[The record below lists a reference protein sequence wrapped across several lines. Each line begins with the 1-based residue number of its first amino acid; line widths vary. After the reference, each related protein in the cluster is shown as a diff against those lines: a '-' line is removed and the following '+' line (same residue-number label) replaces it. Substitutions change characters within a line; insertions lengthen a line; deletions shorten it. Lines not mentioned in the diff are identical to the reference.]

1 MPDDDLTTALLAVE
15 RRGWDALC
23 DGTAAEFYGS
33 LMTDDG
39 TMVLGNGAVLD
50 RDAVVAALRGSP
62 SWLRYEIDAV
72 RLVRAGAD
80 AAAIAYTGRAWR
92 EEGAPPFVGA
102 MTSLYVREH
111 GGWRLALYTQTPVP

>member
-1 MPDDDLTTALLAVE
+1 MPDDLTTELLAME

-23 DGTAAEFYGS
+23 DGTAAEFYGEV
-33 LMTDDG
+33 MTDDG

-62 SWLRYEIDAV
+62 PWLRYEIDAV
-72 RLVRAGAD
+72 RLVRAGAG

-92 EEGAPPFVGA
+92 EEGASPFVGA
-102 MTSLYVREH
+102 MTSLYVRDD

>member
-1 MPDDDLTTALLAVE
+1 MPDDPTTELLAME

-23 DGTAAEFYGS
+23 DGTAAEFYGEV
-33 LMTDDG
+33 MTDDG

-50 RDAVVAALRGSP
+50 RDAVVAALRESP

-72 RLVRAGAD
+72 RPVRAGAD
-80 AAAIAYTGRAWR
+80 AAAIAYIGRAWR
-92 EEGAPPFVGA
+92 EEGAAPFVGA
-102 MTSLYVREH
+102 MTSLYVRED